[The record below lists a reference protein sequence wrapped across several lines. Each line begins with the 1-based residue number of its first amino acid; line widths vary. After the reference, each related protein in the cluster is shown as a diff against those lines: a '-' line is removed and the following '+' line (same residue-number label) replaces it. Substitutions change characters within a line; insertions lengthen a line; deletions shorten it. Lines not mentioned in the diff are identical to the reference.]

1 MAPFNFNEIKNM
13 QQSNTASAVTDD
25 VMLEVSLEECIR
37 MHSSETTVIMEG
49 EKVDELM
56 DWVFGPSLNEE
67 VEQLSSYS
75 IYQATQTQRTKILF

>member
-37 MHSSETTVIMEG
+37 MHSSETTVTMEG
-49 EKVDELM
+49 EEVDE
-56 DWVFGPSLNEE
+56 LNEE

>member
-1 MAPFNFNEIKNM
+1 M

-37 MHSSETTVIMEG
+37 MHSSETTVTMEG
-49 EKVDELM
+49 EEVDE
-56 DWVFGPSLNEE
+56 LNEE